1 MTKNI
6 ATTMGV
12 LFIIVG
18 GLGFAVPDLMGRHLS
33 VAHNM
38 IHLISGALALY
49 FGLNANPATARTF
62 CTVFGAMYALLGL
75 AGLVGSGPDGMPTV
89 IPDQLMLGVRDHA
102 VHLIEGAV
110 FLFAGLYR
118 KPILAGPPLP

>member
-12 LFIIVG
+12 LFIVVG
-18 GLGFAVPDLMGRHLS
+18 GLGFAVPDLMGMHLL

-75 AGLVGSGPDGMPTV
+75 AGLVGSGPDGMLTV

-102 VHLIEGAV
+102 VHLIAGAV